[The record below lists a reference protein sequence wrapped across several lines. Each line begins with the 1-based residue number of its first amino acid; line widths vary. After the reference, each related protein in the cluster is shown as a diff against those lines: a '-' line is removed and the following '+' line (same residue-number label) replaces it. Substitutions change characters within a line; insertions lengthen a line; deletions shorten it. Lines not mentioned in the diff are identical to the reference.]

1 MRLLSG
7 GPFSTS
13 AFFLVVLA
21 TTSVPRPVFAQSA
34 TEVAAVGPHT
44 AGVATLIQTSA
55 TVIGID
61 VASRTATL
69 RGVGGRIFEVTVGS
83 EVGDISKLKIGD
95 TVQIAYQESLLIH
108 ADRVKSNGIRERI
121 DSTAVLPASD
131 GVAATAHRVQ
141 VLGTI
146 QKVDPK
152 TRLVTLR
159 GPLRTVTVKAG
170 PNISIADLK
179 AGDSVSAEFI
189 TATAV
194 KVTRGNEPLN

>member
-1 MRLLSG
+1 MRLQSGRLS
-7 GPFSTS
+7 STS
-13 AFFLVVLA
+13 AVFLVVLA
-21 TTSVPRPVFAQSA
+21 TTSLPRPVFAQSA

-44 AGVATLIQTSA
+44 AGVATLIRTDA

-61 VASRTATL
+61 VTSRTATL
-69 RGVGGRIFEVTVGS
+69 RGVGGRIFDVTVGP

-95 TVQIAYQESLLIH
+95 AVQIAYQESLLIH

-121 DSTAVLPASD
+121 DSTEVLPASD
-131 GVAATAHRVQ
+131 GVAASAHRVQ
-141 VLGTI
+141 VLGTV
-146 QKVDPK
+146 QKVDAK

-159 GPLRTVTVKAG
+159 GPLRTVTVRAG
-170 PNISIADLK
+170 PDISIADLK
-179 AGDSVSAEFI
+179 VGDSVSAEFV

>member
-7 GPFSTS
+7 RLSSTS

-21 TTSVPRPVFAQSA
+21 TTSLPRPVFAQSA

-44 AGVATLIQTSA
+44 AGIATLIRTNA

-61 VASRTATL
+61 VTSRTVTL
-69 RGVGGRIFEVTVGS
+69 RGVGGRIFEVTVGP

-95 TVQIAYQESLLIH
+95 AVQIAYQESLLIH

-121 DSTAVLPASD
+121 DSTEVLPASD
-131 GVAATAHRVQ
+131 GVAASAHRVQ
-141 VLGTI
+141 VLGTV
-146 QKVDPK
+146 QKVDVK

-159 GPLRTVTVKAG
+159 GPLRTVTVRAG
-170 PNISIADLK
+170 PDISIADLK
-179 AGDSVSAEFI
+179 VGDSVSAEFI

-194 KVTRGNEPLN
+194 KVTRGKEPLN